1 MTVLNVQSGRPTG
14 IGRVVV
20 IGGGPAGL
28 TAAVELGRLGVPVT
42 VLEKDRLVGGI
53 ARTESYRGYRFDIG
67 GHRFFTK
74 IGEVEQFWHELLG
87 AEFITRPRISRI
99 FYKGKFYNYPLKAM
113 NALSNLGPLTSLQA
127 VLSYAQSQIRPYPR
141 EDTFEEWVSNRFGKK
156 LYEIFF
162 KTYTEKVWGI
172 PCSEIRAE
180 WAAQRIQGLSLPVA
194 VWNAIFGPARGKE
207 TIKTLIEQFEYPR
220 LGPGMMWEKA
230 AEFVQ
235 AHGGEVRLET
245 EVASVRHAAGRVTEV
260 VTRGRPDHTP
270 PSAHPRGEP
279 GAGGAGA
286 RPANGA
292 GPEHTEAQAGDAFIS
307 TMPVSELV
315 HKLDPAAPRE
325 VLAAADG
332 LTYRAHISVVLIV
345 KQPNLFP
352 DNWIY
357 IHSPEVKV
365 GRVQNFKNW
374 SPEMVPDPQMTALG
388 LEYFCT
394 EGDELW
400 RTPDAELIELG
411 KREMAAVGL
420 VNLPD
425 VVDGTVVRQLKAYP
439 VYNGT
444 YAGYLATLKD
454 YLAGFANL
462 QTVGRNGLHKY
473 NNQDHSMLT
482 AMLAVRNL
490 VGEQHDVWNVN
501 TERSYHEEM
510 RVPHDALSA
519 DEAGAAN

>member
-1 MTVLNVQSGRPTG
+1 MTSLTPTSLNDSAPRSA
-14 IGRVVV
+14 II

-28 TAAVELGRLGVPVT
+28 TAAVELGRLGIPVR
-42 VLEKDRLVGGI
+42 VLERDRLVGGI
-53 ARTESYRGYRFDIG
+53 ARTESYKGYRFDIG

-74 IGEVEQFWHELLG
+74 IGEVEKFWHDLLG
-87 AEFITRPRISRI
+87 GEFITRPRISRI
-99 FYKGKFYNYPLKAM
+99 FYQGKFFYYPLKAM
-113 NALSNLGPLTSLQA
+113 NAFTNLGVITSVES
-127 VLSYAQSQIRPYPR
+127 VLSYAQSQLFPYPR

-156 LYEIFF
+156 LYRIFF

-194 VWNAIFGPARGKE
+194 VWNAIFGPGKSKDVV
-207 TIKTLIEQFEYPR
+207 KTLIDQFEYPR
-220 LGPGMMWEKA
+220 FGPGMMWERA
-230 AEFVQ
+230 AEFVG
-235 AHGGEVRLET
+235 AHGGEVCLQT
-245 EVASVRHAAGRVTEV
+245 DVVSLRHAGGRVTEV
-260 VTRGRPDHTP
+260 VTRDIGDGRPRANSTQIL
-270 PSAHPRGEP
+270 
-279 GAGGAGA
+279 
-286 RPANGA
+286 PA
-292 GPEHTEAQAGDAFIS
+292 DAFIS
-307 TMPVSELV
+307 SMPISELIN
-315 HKLDPAAPRE
+315 KLDPPPPPA
-325 VLAAADG
+325 VLAAANG
-332 LTYRAHISVVLIV
+332 LTYRDFISVVLII

-357 IHSPEVKV
+357 IHSPEVQV

-374 SPEMVPDPQMTALG
+374 SPDMVPDPAMTALG

-394 EGDELW
+394 EGDALW
-400 RTPDAELIELG
+400 RMPDAALVELG
-411 KREMAAVGL
+411 RREMAAIGL
-420 VNLPD
+420 VDPAD

-454 YLAGFANL
+454 YLGGFANL

-490 VGEQHDVWNVN
+490 IGEQHDLWNVN

-510 RVPHDALSA
+510 RLPHDALST
-519 DEAGAAN
+519 DEAGAES

>member
-1 MTVLNVQSGRPTG
+1 MASLTAGDSRPG
-14 IGRVVV
+14 NLQRVVV

-28 TAAVELGRLGVPVT
+28 TAAVELGRLGIPVT
-42 VLEKDRLVGGI
+42 VLERDRLVGGI
-53 ARTESYRGYRFDIG
+53 ARTESYKGYRFDIG

-74 IGEVEQFWHELLG
+74 IGEVERFWQDLLG
-87 AEFITRPRISRI
+87 ADFITRPRISRI
-99 FYKGKFYNYPLKAM
+99 FYEGKFYNYPLKAF
-113 NALSNLGPLTSLQA
+113 NALSNLGVLTSFVA
-127 VLSYAQSQIRPYPR
+127 VLSYAQSQLFPYPR

-156 LYEIFF
+156 LYRIFF

-194 VWNAIFGPARGKE
+194 VWNAIFGAGRG
-207 TIKTLIEQFEYPR
+207 TDVVKTLIEQFQYPR
-220 LGPGMMWEKA
+220 FGPGMMWERA
-230 AEFVQ
+230 AQFV
-235 AHGGEVRLET
+235 AGHNGEVCLDT
-245 EVASVRHAAGRVTEV
+245 EVVNLRHADGRVTEV
-260 VTRGRPDHTP
+260 VTRST
-270 PSAHPRGEP
+270 A
-279 GAGGAGA
+279 GAGA
-286 RPANGA
+286 EPTTTVV
-292 GPEHTEAQAGDAFIS
+292 PGDAFIS
-307 TMPVSELV
+307 SMPISELI
-315 HKLDPAAPRE
+315 HKLDPTPPPQ
-325 VLAAADG
+325 VVAAANG
-332 LTYRAHISVVLIV
+332 LSYRDFISVVLIV
-345 KQPNLFP
+345 MQPDLFP

-374 SPEMVPDPQMTALG
+374 SPDMVPDPQTSAVG

-400 RTPDAELIELG
+400 RMPDAELIELG
-411 KREMAAVGL
+411 RREMDAIGL
-420 VNLPD
+420 VKSAD

-454 YLAGFANL
+454 YLAGFQNL

-490 VGEQHDVWNVN
+490 LGEQHDLWNVN
-501 TERSYHEEM
+501 TERSYHEEI
-510 RVPHDALSA
+510 RIPHDALST
-519 DEAGAAN
+519 DEAGAEN